1 MKDSLM
7 DRIEHLKETS
17 LVVED
22 LTCKHCIRNLLD
34 DLRAMDGVVAARVN
48 SSPAIDAPPEETV
61 YGTATVKFNPDFI
74 GPPQI
79 RQLIERHGF
88 RVVRLQNGD

>member
-34 DLRAMDGVVAARVN
+34 EVRALDGVVAARVN
-48 SSPAIDAPPEETV
+48 SPPAIDEPAEETV
-61 YGTATVKFNPDFI
+61 CGTATVKFNPAFI
-74 GPPQI
+74 GPQQI
-79 RQLIERHGF
+79 RQTIEQHGF